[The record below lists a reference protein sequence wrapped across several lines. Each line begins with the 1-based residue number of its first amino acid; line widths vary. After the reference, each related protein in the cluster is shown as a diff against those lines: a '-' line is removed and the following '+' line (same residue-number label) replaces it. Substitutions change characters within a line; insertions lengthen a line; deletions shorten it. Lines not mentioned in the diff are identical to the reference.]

1 MTNVMERWG
10 LTPVINAAGTMT
22 SLGASRVS
30 PEVRAAVDDV
40 LGRFVK
46 ISELHAL
53 ANRAIRAAT
62 GAEAG
67 YVTASS
73 SAAIT
78 LAVAAALTGD
88 DLAAIEALP
97 ATGARQRRVA
107 VMMSHMVN
115 YGGSIPQAIAAAGA
129 EVVALGTAALCETYH
144 LEAAIREGLAAAVY
158 VVSHH
163 TVREGELPM
172 DLFVS
177 ICRANGLPVI
187 VDMASEYDLTAAAG
201 LGADAVIWS
210 GHKFLGGPTSGIVA
224 GQSAMIRAMVLQN
237 RGLGRLMKAG
247 KEAIVGAVAALEA
260 WGTRDHAAEAA
271 REAVIVAGW
280 LAALDGLPG
289 ITANPHRDWTGNPI
303 TRVKLKLSP
312 QAGLHAWELAERAM
326 ARNPA
331 VALRDDLSMHQL
343 IFLDPCN
350 VTGAEAVLVSDCI
363 RQICDAARGSGDGL
377 QRSWSEEKAA
387 RGREA
392 TDWIGGDWIGG
403 DGA

>member
-1 MTNVMERWG
+1 MSDVMTRWG

-22 SLGASRVS
+22 TLGASRAA
-30 PEVRAAVDDV
+30 PAVRAAVMDV
-40 LGRFVK
+40 MGRFVQ

-53 ANRAIRAAT
+53 ANRTIRAAT

-67 YVTASS
+67 YVTSSS

-97 ATGARQRRVA
+97 TTGNRPRRVA

-129 EVVALGTAALCETYH
+129 EVVALGSAALCEIYH
-144 LEAAIREGLAAAVY
+144 LEAAIHEGLAAAVY

-172 DLFVS
+172 GLFVS
-177 ICRANGLPVI
+177 ICRAQGVPVI
-187 VDMASEYDLTAAAG
+187 VDMASEYDLTGAVA

-224 GQSAMIRAMVLQN
+224 GRAAMIRAMVLQN

-260 WGTRDHAAEAA
+260 WGARDHKAEAA
-271 REAVIVAGW
+271 REAAIVAGW

-289 ITANPHRDWTGNPI
+289 VTASPHCDWTGNPI
-303 TRVKLKLSP
+303 TRVRLKLSP
-312 QAGLHAWELAERAM
+312 GARLHAWELAERAM
-326 ARNPA
+326 AGNPV

-343 IFLDPCN
+343 VFLDPCN
-350 VTGAEAVLVSDCI
+350 VTAAEAVLVSDRI
-363 RQICDAARGSGDGL
+363 RQICHAALTSGDGCK
-377 QRSWSEEKAA
+377 RSWSEEKAT
-387 RGREA
+387 RGHAA
-392 TDWIGGDWIGG
+392 TDWIGRGD
-403 DGA
+403 A

>member
-1 MTNVMERWG
+1 MSDVMKRWG

-22 SLGASRVS
+22 SLGASRVA

-40 LGRFVK
+40 LGRFVR
-46 ISELHAL
+46 IDELHAL
-53 ANRAIRAAT
+53 ANRTIRKAT

-67 YVTASS
+67 YVTSSS

-78 LAVAAALTGD
+78 LACAAALTGD
-88 DLAAIEALP
+88 DLDAIEALP
-97 ATGARQRRVA
+97 FAKCETRVA

-115 YGGSIPQAIAAAGA
+115 YGGSVPQAIAASGA
-129 EVVALGTAALCETYH
+129 EVVPLGTAALCETYH
-144 LEAAIREGLAAAVY
+144 LEAAIRDGLAAAVY

-172 DLFVS
+172 DLFIA
-177 ICRANGLPVI
+177 ICNSHGVPVI
-187 VDMASEYDLTAAAG
+187 VDMASEYDLTGAVA

-224 GQSAMIRAMVLQN
+224 GRARMIHAMVLQN

-260 WGTRDHAAEAA
+260 WGKRDHAAEAA
-271 REAVIVAGW
+271 REAAIADGWIADLAG
-280 LAALDGLPG
+280 LQGV
-289 ITANPHRDWTGNPI
+289 TARRHGDWTGNPI
-303 TRVKLKLSP
+303 TRVRLKLDAE
-312 QAGLHAWELAERAM
+312 AGLYAWELASRAM
-326 ARNPA
+326 SGNPA

-350 VTGAEAVLVSDCI
+350 VTAEEAPVVSARI
-363 RQICDAARGSGDGL
+363 REICEAARAKGDGL
-377 QRSWSEEKAA
+377 KRSWSEEKAA
-387 RGREA
+387 RGQAA
-392 TDWIGGDWIGG
+392 TPWIGD
-403 DGA
+403 DA